1 LVFFATSGAAAPTR
15 IQRGKKQTPNTGR
28 WQMNRGLLDAV
39 ADFVEHFELVFD
51 ADWEV
56 TRANIRNSEFLI
68 SDRGTFVEPGVEDE
82 GNNWGNR
89 GSLLDSYRYLRA
101 LLDNLGRGGPPP
113 SACGTESRR
122 RTAGLELDSSPPCP
136 AATAAPGRF
145 EGPAVARVHPQE
157 IVQGDYI
164 MPPEPV
170 CGPNERGWQWYRETM
185 RQSCFRTG
193 GATYIT
199 RTSRDKILYVGSG
212 GWRRPFARHHSNRSG
227 TTDVCG
233 YGFSSP
239 DDRRVM
245 EVLAISP
252 SRSYAKIL
260 ESLICEI
267 AQPPLNAKRR
277 ILPPDRHL
285 SERDAAVAFWNR
297 NYASRFGV
305 RAPWPYSWG
314 ESAAQDGAP
323 RK

>member
-1 LVFFATSGAAAPTR
+1 
-15 IQRGKKQTPNTGR
+15 
-28 WQMNRGLLDAV
+28 MNEELLDAV
-39 ADFVEHFELVFD
+39 VDFVQHFELVFD

-56 TRANIRNSEFLI
+56 TQANIRNSEFLI
-68 SDRGTFVEPGVEDE
+68 SERGTFVEPGVEDE

-89 GSLLDSYRYLRA
+89 GSLLDSYRLLRA
-101 LLDNLGRGGPPP
+101 VLEDPGRREPPP
-113 SACGTESRR
+113 SASGTESPRR
-122 RTAGLELDSSPPCP
+122 PAGLEPDSSPPRP
-136 AATAAPGRF
+136 AASAAPGRF
-145 EGPAVARVHPQE
+145 EGPAVPKGHSQE
-157 IVQGDYI
+157 IVPGDYI

-170 CGPNERGWQWYRETM
+170 YGPNEPGWRWYRETM
-185 RQSCFRTG
+185 AQSCFRTG
-193 GATYIT
+193 GVTYIT
-199 RTSRDKILYVGSG
+199 RTVRDTILYVGSG
-212 GWRRPFARHHSNRSG
+212 GWRRPFARHHSNRGG

-252 SRSYAKIL
+252 SRWYAKIL

-267 AQPPLNAKRR
+267 TQPRLNTVRR

-305 RAPWPYSWG
+305 RAPWPYDWG
-314 ESAAQDGAP
+314 DIAQV
-323 RK
+323 